1 MVTGTCGTRA
11 TRPAYWR
18 GVAPHVAAGFSL
30 IELMVV
36 LASLG
41 LLLAIAAPRYTEHVD
56 RAREAV
62 LRQNLS
68 AIRESIDRFHA
79 DRGRYPADLD
89 ELVRERYLRRKPLDP
104 ITDRDDTWVPLP
116 VPGQSATA
124 LYDIRSGAPGASHDG
139 SRYAQW

>member
-1 MVTGTCGTRA
+1 MVNGLRGA
-11 TRPAYWR
+11 GPLAYRR
-18 GVAPHVAAGFSL
+18 GVLLPGAAGFSL

-36 LASLG
+36 LAALG

-79 DRGRYPADLD
+79 DRGRYPGDLE
-89 ELVRERYLRRKPLDP
+89 ELVRERYLRRRPLDP
-104 ITDRDDTWVPLP
+104 VTDRDDTWVFVP
-116 VPGQSATA
+116 VPGQAASA
-124 LYDIRSGAPGASHDG
+124 LYDVRSGAQGVSRDG

>member
-1 MVTGTCGTRA
+1 MVIGLSTVRP
-11 TRPAYWR
+11 PAYRR
-18 GVAPHVAAGFSL
+18 GGLRPGTAGFSL

-36 LASLG
+36 LAALG

-79 DRGRYPADLD
+79 DRGRYPVDLD
-89 ELVRERYLRRKPLDP
+89 ELVRERYLRRRPLDP
-104 ITDRDDTWVPLP
+104 ITDRDDTWVFVP

-124 LYDIRSGAPGASHDG
+124 LYDVRSGAQGASRDG